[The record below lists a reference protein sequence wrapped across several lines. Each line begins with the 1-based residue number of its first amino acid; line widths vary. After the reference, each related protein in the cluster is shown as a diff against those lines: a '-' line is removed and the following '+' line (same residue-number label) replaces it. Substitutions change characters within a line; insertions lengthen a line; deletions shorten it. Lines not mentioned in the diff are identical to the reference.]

1 MLQKRVKFFFEM
13 GTVITI
19 LHQSSI
25 DLPHIQKNRNL
36 WCLFQILLS
45 NCFCVFVVV
54 VVVFIFLIVLLRC
67 PLVLSGICN
76 FQTGRCGL
84 KPDKNATFQW
94 TVGSGQTLTERTG
107 PSYDHTSFSEDGKT
121 VLEQK
126 SLQPGK
132 LQ

>member
-1 MLQKRVKFFFEM
+1 MFL
-13 GTVITI
+13 
-19 LHQSSI
+19 L
-25 DLPHIQKNRNL
+25 LL
-36 WCLFQILLS
+36 LLFL
-45 NCFCVFVVV
+45 F
-54 VVVFIFLIVLLRC
+54 FLIVLLRF

-126 SLQPGK
+126 SLLPGK

>member
-1 MLQKRVKFFFEM
+1 M

-25 DLPHIQKNRNL
+25 DLPHKKKSLVFVPDFAIK
-36 WCLFQILLS
+36 LLV
-45 NCFCVFVVV
+45 CFCCCF
-54 VVVFIFLIVLLRC
+54 FFLIVLLRF